1 VRAEEKV
8 VDGPELE
15 RDEGKESL
23 EHEDVEELPVLVD
36 EQVVDRELEHRD
48 QVLAATRA
56 ILARGTLVIDTLQL
70 PKRELIA
77 LEFLKAAVDGRD
89 RALAKWIYAEDRR
102 DMLEQA
108 LAVLEPILE
117 HGDATMVGDLDD
129 VRVQV
134 GELRSRLSNLEDA
147 QDELLVE
154 DDGEVK
160 AETES
165 TDKPEGDASLDGPE
179 RPAEPKKPTTLGG
192 PARPDEP
199 AKPTTLVGPEIRES
213 PKSST
218 LGGLA
223 LPDEPAKSTTLTGP
237 ALPDEA
243 AKPTTLGDAADIEKA
258 QATPW
263 WRRMFG

>member
-23 EHEDVEELPVLVD
+23 EDEDVEELPVMVD
-36 EQVVDRELEHRD
+36 EQVVDRELEHRE

-56 ILARGTLVIDTLQL
+56 IFARGTLVVDTLQL

-77 LEFLKAAVDGRD
+77 LDFLKAAVDGRD
-89 RALAKWIYAEDRR
+89 RSLAKWIYAEDRR

-117 HGDATMVGDLDD
+117 HGDEMMIRDLDD
-129 VRVQV
+129 VRAKV
-134 GELRSRLSNLEDA
+134 GALRERLTNLEDA

-154 DDGEVK
+154 ADGKAK

-165 TDKPEGDASLDGPE
+165 ADKPEDASLDGPE
-179 RPAEPKKPTTLGG
+179 RQVPAKPSTLSGPERPAEPKPATTLVGPEVREAPKPSTLTG
-192 PARPDEP
+192 PALPDEP
-199 AKPTTLVGPEIRES
+199 AKPTTL
-213 PKSST
+213 
-218 LGGLA
+218 
-223 LPDEPAKSTTLTGP
+223 
-237 ALPDEA
+237 
-243 AKPTTLGDAADIEKA
+243 GDAEDIAKA

>member
-23 EHEDVEELPVLVD
+23 EDEDVEALPELVD
-36 EQVVDRELEHRD
+36 EQVVDREVEHRD

-56 ILARGTLVIDTLQL
+56 IFARETIVVDTLQL

-89 RALAKWIYAEDRR
+89 RDLAKWIYAEDRR

-117 HGDATMVGDLDD
+117 RHDGAMASELDE
-129 VRVQV
+129 VRVRV
-134 GELRSRLSNLEDA
+134 GELRVRLWNLEDA

-165 TDKPEGDASLDGPE
+165 GDKPADASLDGPE
-179 RPAEPKKPTTLGG
+179 RPAAPKPASTLSGPERAPE
-192 PARPDEP
+192 PARS
-199 AKPTTLVGPEIRES
+199 TTLVGPDVRES
-213 PKSST
+213 PRPST
-218 LGGLA
+218 LG
-223 LPDEPAKSTTLTGP
+223 GP
-237 ALPDEA
+237 ALPDEPS
-243 AKPTTLGDAADIEKA
+243 KPTTLGDADDIHKA
-258 QATPW
+258 QVTPW
-263 WRRMFG
+263 WRRMFD

>member
-56 ILARGTLVIDTLQL
+56 IFARETIVIDTLQL

-102 DMLEQA
+102 DMLEQS

-117 HGDATMVGDLDD
+117 RGDAAMVSDLDD

-147 QDELLVE
+147 QDELLIE

-165 TDKPEGDASLDGPE
+165 ADKPAGDASLDGPE
-179 RPAEPKKPTTLGG
+179 RPVPAKKPSMLGG
-192 PARPDEP
+192 PALPDEP
-199 AKPTTLVGPEIRES
+199 VKPTTLVGSEIRES

-218 LGGLA
+218 LGGPA

-237 ALPDEA
+237 ALPDQA

-258 QATPW
+258 QSTPW